1 MGVLKPLLPWGNI
14 AVVTSCIEYL
24 RQGGA
29 SEIVVVGGHRAEEI
43 RAAVSTTGVKFA
55 LNDLPNSEMSVSIA
69 RGVELASEETDA
81 FLIALCD
88 QPAIPFSVVKDL
100 IEYRER
106 TGALVIKPEY
116 QRRGGHPILIG
127 SEFRTQLVTFDP
139 GTSLRGFLGG
149 MTDQTTRLRVDSPF
163 VVRDMD
169 TWQDYVSLHREVF
182 GFSPLISR
190 PESESGP

>member
-1 MGVLKPLLPWGNI
+1 MGAFKPLLPWGNST
-14 AVVTSCIEYL
+14 VVTSCINYL

-29 SEIVVVGGHRAEEI
+29 SEIIVVGGNRADDVKAQI
-43 RAAVSTTGVKFA
+43 AGSDVKFA

-100 IEYRER
+100 IEYRGR
-106 TGALVIKPEY
+106 TGVLVIKPDY
-116 QRRGGHPILIG
+116 QGRGGHPILIG
-127 SEFRTQLVTFDP
+127 SEFRKKLVALDA
-139 GTSLRGFLGG
+139 GTSLRSFLGG
-149 MTDQTTRLRVDSPF
+149 MTNQTTRLRVDSPF

-182 GFSPLISR
+182 GFRPLISR